1 MINIKKKILVFG
13 GSSSLASSF
22 YNYKKNN
29 YDFIFIENR
38 NPINL
43 PVRKL
48 KLNDKNL
55 ENKIKSLNVNFALN
69 LIALTNVDQCEKTP
83 IKAEFLNNK
92 LAKKIASMMNKLS
105 IKLIHIS
112 TDQVFDGKKIIYNE
126 RDSAKPLNIYGL
138 TKLKGEKSVHKNH
151 KCSIVLRTNFVGW
164 DFQHREKFLDKIFKN
179 ISLNK
184 KVKIPKNIF
193 FNPVTTY
200 ELSNVIE
207 RIISEN
213 FKKNDL
219 FHISSSF
226 KISKYEFVRKLAIK
240 LNYNVNLIEPYFY
253 NNFRTKIKRPE
264 KMILNNKK
272 FSHKY
277 KYKFNS
283 LSEQIS
289 FLSQEYQTRIIPY
302 GKHSISFEDID
313 SMSTL
318 LKSDSLTQG
327 PVIDQFEK
335 RIKNYV
341 GAKYAVAVSSCSA
354 GLHLAIKALNFGEN
368 DTIISSPI
376 SFVSTTNAVLHN
388 RSKILFSDINL
399 DNLSLDLNKLEHTLK
414 RNKIDCVIPVHLT
427 GDTCDMKRLST
438 LSKKYGFKIIEDSAH
453 ALGSCYNKT
462 SKVGSCK
469 YSDMSIFSFHPVKL
483 IAAGEGGMIT
493 TNNYELYKKLLRLRS
508 HGINKLNDN
517 FIHSKQASTGSIEN
531 PWYYE
536 MQDLGFHYRITDLQ
550 SNLALSQMKNIKK
563 YLSKRKKIAQHYD
576 NNLNN
581 LNNLKIYQRGR
592 RDLSANHL
600 YVVNI
605 DFNKCKFSRA
615 GLMKKMRE
623 LGIVTQVHYIPIP
636 MHPYYSKL
644 GFEMKNLV
652 NAKNYYNNCLS
663 LPIFYDLSDNQQKYV
678 IDFLKT
684 YVE

>member
-1 MINIKKKILVFG
+1 MEIIKKKILVFG
-13 GSSSLASSF
+13 GSSSFANSF

-29 YDFIFIENR
+29 YDFIFVENSSS
-38 NPINL
+38 INL

-55 ENKIKSLNVNFALN
+55 EDKIKSSKVNFAIN
-69 LIALTNVDQCEKTP
+69 LIALTNVDQCEKNP
-83 IKAEFLNNK
+83 VKADFLNNK
-92 LAKKIASMMNKLS
+92 LAKKIAIMMNKLS
-105 IKLIHIS
+105 IKLIHVS
-112 TDQVFDGKKIIYNE
+112 TDQVFNGKKNIYNE
-126 RDSAKPLNIYGL
+126 KDKAKPINIYGL
-138 TKLKGEKSVHKNH
+138 TKLKGEKSVHTSH

-164 DFQHREKFLDKIFKN
+164 DFQHKDKFLDKIFKN
-179 ISLNK
+179 LSLDK

-200 ELSNVIE
+200 ELSDAIE
-207 RIISEN
+207 KII
-213 FKKNDL
+213 FKDFQKNDL

-226 KISKYEFVRKLAIK
+226 KISKYDFVKKLARK
-240 LNYNVNLIEPYFY
+240 LNYNINLVEPYFY
-253 NNFRTKIKRPE
+253 NNHRTKIKRPE
-264 KMILNNKK
+264 IMVLNNKK
-272 FSHKY
+272 YSLKY
-277 KYKFNS
+277 GYRFKS
-283 LSEQIS
+283 LSQQIT
-289 FLSQEYQTRIIPY
+289 FLIKEYQARVIPY
-302 GKHSISFEDID
+302 GKHSISINDID
-313 SMSTL
+313 SMSSL

-327 PVIDQFEK
+327 PIIDQFEK
-335 RIKNYV
+335 KIKNYV

-354 GLHLAIKALNFGEN
+354 GLHLAIQALNFGKN

-376 SFVSTTNAVLHN
+376 SFVSTTNAALHN

-399 DNLSLDLNKLEHTLK
+399 NNLSLDLDKLEHVLK
-414 RNKIDCVIPVHLT
+414 RKKINCVIPVHLT
-427 GDTCDMKRLST
+427 GDTCDMQKLST
-438 LSKKYGFKIIEDSAH
+438 LSKKYNFKIIEDSAH
-453 ALGSCYNKT
+453 ALGSYYNKI

-493 TNNYELYKKLLRLRS
+493 TNNYDLYKKLLRLRS

-517 FIHSKQASTGSIEN
+517 FIYSKQASTDNVDN

-550 SNLALSQMKNIKK
+550 SNLALSQMRNIKK
-563 YLSKRKKIAQHYD
+563 YLSKRKKIAKYYD
-576 NNLNN
+576 NNLHN

-615 GLMKKMRE
+615 SLMTKMRE

-644 GFEMKNLV
+644 GFNMNNLA
-652 NAKNYYNNCLS
+652 NAKNYYNHCLS
-663 LPIFYDLSDNQQKYV
+663 LPIFYDLSEHQQKYV
-678 IDFLKT
+678 VDFLKT
-684 YVE
+684 YVG